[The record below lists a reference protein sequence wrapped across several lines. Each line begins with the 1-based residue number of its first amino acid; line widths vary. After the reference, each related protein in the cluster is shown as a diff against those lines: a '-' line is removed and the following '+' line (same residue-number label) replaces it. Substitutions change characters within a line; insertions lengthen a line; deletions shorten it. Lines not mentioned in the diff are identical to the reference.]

1 MKHVFAI
8 LVLMGIS
15 APAFSVAQQIP
26 AHQTTLL
33 SPLPFTNRAQCAIDS
48 EKPTSSI
55 FVMIDGYNAAKVA
68 NSVAKLSG
76 LDTAAYSAKAM
87 KEFRLSVAYMT
98 LNIMNKM
105 VRGHLPVLPAN
116 LKSANLPKYLQVS
129 RNCEQSK
136 GNACADLQD
145 YLSQLWYNA
154 GNRAAITS
162 IDRFTTANF
171 PLHASKDRLGCYYV
185 KKFSAL
191 QGHLHNA
198 EVTASNLQDI
208 ALAYMNEAD
217 YITGCF
223 DADDTLSNRFVTL
236 QLDWATNPQSLEI
249 QGFDFWNSL
258 KIYMSWAWRNTNEL
272 EVMSPTFGK
281 LFRSIALEEA
291 VLYTPNGCR
300 SMTPP
305 SCDNQYLSIN
315 SLRELAKATGGNNS
329 EFFDTVPAG
338 TEAEMLE
345 KGVRGVNNDFL
356 GTQSFDKAEEWLSN
370 FRKNLIQSRGIMKNK
385 YQSAMTNMN
394 LLQDQL
400 GIQGL
405 TASVSA
411 DIKNHG
417 STEQMMNELYYM
429 CTEIRLAGDETLDF
443 LKSDIERVAQLKNMT
458 QMPYSE
464 KRSLSEHV
472 NYFKEVSARV
482 LPVCNELEKTN
493 FWNKTGYTVNKLGFA
508 PWAKDMLQINAAGT
522 EEQGTKF
529 TPTAFNGT
537 PLLSWKTHAGSS
549 SASQVICY
557 NSIDCTRLMIK
568 SMVDLYAVS
577 TYADALIPLAGKS
590 SDPNLFNPYSE
601 LKTCKMYDPW
611 YQTQRMNKVF
621 MTDLANTALFGW
633 NILPIYIDVDFKAPR
648 VASFKQLVQDGTI
661 KFDPRFEK
669 SKIQTSIVADFGPLV
684 GAPCALSLNNN
695 GLRTFNF
702 YAFSGI
708 TLNYCDGKQQTEVIS
723 NNPSD
728 FATGK
733 DNARSFCGGCT
744 MNFMAVAGA
753 STASLSV
760 FNPAK
765 FVVYMV
771 RTFQKY
777 FHAKKDKVN
786 IPKSWNVNAAYAAE
800 VYKKYG
806 QIPSHCV
813 DQLGKGLKCFS
824 DTCAAKAASVF
835 EETFNTKVHSVYIRE
850 DDRHPSHISANT
862 QREAWIK
869 SDLCKGES
877 IVRFTC
883 NERKVENTKVHSIR
897 GFHKSCRN
905 VIGDRR

>member
-1 MKHVFAI
+1 MKKLIALII
-8 LVLMGIS
+8 LIGTS
-15 APAFSVAQQIP
+15 APALSPAQQIP
-26 AHQTTLL
+26 AHQTSLL
-33 SPLPFTNRAQCAIDS
+33 SPLPFTNRAQCALDS
-48 EKPTSSI
+48 EKPTTSI

-76 LDTAAYSAKAM
+76 QDTAAFSAKAM

-105 VRGHLPVLPAN
+105 VRGYLPVLPAN
-116 LKSANLPKYLQVS
+116 LKAASLPRYLQVS
-129 RNCEQSK
+129 RACEQSK
-136 GNACADLQD
+136 GAACTGLQD
-145 YLSQLWYNA
+145 YLSQLWQNA
-154 GNRAAITS
+154 GNRSAILSMDGFTS
-162 IDRFTTANF
+162 ANF
-171 PLHASKDRLGCYYV
+171 PLHSSKDRLGCYYV

-198 EVTASNLQDI
+198 EVTAANLQDI

-217 YITGCF
+217 YITSCF
-223 DADDTLSNRFVTL
+223 DTDDSLSNRFVTL
-236 QLDWATNPQSLEI
+236 QLDWATNPKSLDI

-258 KIYMSWAWRNTNEL
+258 KIYMSWAWRHTNEL

-281 LFRSIALEEA
+281 LFKSIALEEA

-300 SMTPP
+300 SMTAP

-315 SLRELAKATGGNNS
+315 SLRELAKASGGNNN
-329 EFFDTVPAG
+329 EFFDTVPVG
-338 TEAEMLE
+338 TDAELLE

-356 GTQSFDKAEEWLSN
+356 GTQSFDKAEEWLGS

-385 YQSAMTNMN
+385 YQSAITHLN

-400 GIQGL
+400 GVQGL
-405 TASVSA
+405 TTLVQTA
-411 DIKNHG
+411 IQNEG
-417 STEQMMNELYYM
+417 SSDQVMNELYYM

-443 LKSDIERVAQLKNMT
+443 LKTDIERIAQLKNLT

-464 KRSLSEHV
+464 KRSLPEHV
-472 NYFKEVSARV
+472 NFFKEVSSRI
-482 LPVCNELEKTN
+482 LPLCNELEKTN
-493 FWNKTGYTVNKLGFA
+493 FWNKSGYTVNKQGFA
-508 PWAKDMLQINAAGT
+508 PWAKDMLQITGN
-522 EEQGTKF
+522 EESGEKF
-529 TPTAFNGT
+529 VPATFSGM
-537 PLLSWKTHAGSS
+537 PLLSWKTQTGSS
-549 SASQVICY
+549 SANQVICY
-557 NSIDCTRLMIK
+557 NSIDCTRLLIK

-611 YQTQRMNKVF
+611 FQTQRMNKVF
-621 MTDLANTALFGW
+621 MADLANTALFGW
-633 NILPIYIDVDFKAPR
+633 NILPIYIDVNYKAPR

-669 SKIQTSIVADFGPLV
+669 SKIQTSVVADFGPLV
-684 GAPCALSLNNN
+684 GAPCAVSLNNN

-708 TLNYCDGKQQTEVIS
+708 TLNYCDSKQQTEVIS

-728 FATGK
+728 FANGK
-733 DNARSFCGGCT
+733 ENARSFCGGCT

-753 STASLSV
+753 STSSFGV
-760 FNPAK
+760 INPAK
-765 FVVYMV
+765 FVVYIV
-771 RTFQKY
+771 RAFQK
-777 FHAKKDKVN
+777 FFNAKKDKVN

-813 DQLGKGLKCFS
+813 EQLGKGLRCFS
-824 DTCAAKAASVF
+824 DTCAAKAAAIF
-835 EETFNTKVHSVYIRE
+835 EETFNTRVHSVYIV
-850 DDRHPSHISANT
+850 DDNQERGYISDSSP
-862 QREAWIK
+862 REAWIR
-869 SDLCKGES
+869 SDLCKGDS

-883 NERKVENTKVHSIR
+883 NERKLEDTKVHSMR
-897 GFHKSCRN
+897 GFHKSCRQA
-905 VIGDRR
+905 IGDRS